1 MSDSHG
7 RSRRLGVVSW
17 LAVATAATVTAVLA
31 VPRLRRSHHG
41 I

>member
-1 MSDSHG
+1 MSDSNGH
-7 RSRRLGVVSW
+7 SRRFGIVSW
-17 LAVATAATVTAVLA
+17 LAVATAATVTAALA